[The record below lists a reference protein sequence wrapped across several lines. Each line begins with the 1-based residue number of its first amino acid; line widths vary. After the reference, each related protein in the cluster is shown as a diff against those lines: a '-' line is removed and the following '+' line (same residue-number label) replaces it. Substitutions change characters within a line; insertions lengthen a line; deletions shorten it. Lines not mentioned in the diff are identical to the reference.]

1 MTVRILVIEDDG
13 DIREAVGRSLRA
25 AGFAVDT
32 VADLADARLAR
43 DVNEYDTVIADRVVP
58 GGDALELVAEL
69 RAGGDTTPVL
79 FLTARDAVA
88 DRVDGFEAG
97 GDDYLVKP
105 FALEELVA
113 RVRSL
118 CRRRDRRA
126 PVTVVVGDLE
136 IDRARAEVR
145 RNGVLLPLTTKE
157 RCVLGFLADNAGAI
171 VARTDLI
178 EHCWDEVHDPMSNVV
193 DAHVA
198 SLRRKLG
205 QPNPI
210 RTVRGAGFVLD
221 VPGVSDVR
229 DAAGA

>member
-1 MTVRILVIEDDG
+1 MRILVIEDDG
-13 DIREAVGRSLRA
+13 DIRDAVERGLRA

-32 VADLADARLAR
+32 VADLPDARFAGE
-43 DVNEYDTVIADRVVP
+43 VNDYDTVVADRVLP

-79 FLTARDAVA
+79 FLTSRDAVA
-88 DRVDGFEAG
+88 DRVDGFEVG

-118 CRRRDRRA
+118 CRRRDRRV
-126 PVTVVVGDLE
+126 PVIVVVGDLE

-145 RNGVLLPLTTKE
+145 RNGVLLPLTIKE
-157 RCVLGFLADNAGAI
+157 RCVLSFLADNAGMI

-205 QPNPI
+205 RPNPI
-210 RTVRGAGFVLD
+210 RTVRGTGFVLEVAD
-221 VPGVSDVR
+221 IPDTT
-229 DAAGA
+229 GA

>member
-1 MTVRILVIEDDG
+1 MRILVIEDDG
-13 DIREAVGRSLRA
+13 DIRDAVERGLRA

-32 VADLADARLAR
+32 VADLPDARFAGE
-43 DVNEYDTVIADRVVP
+43 VNDYDTVIADRVLP

-69 RAGGDTTPVL
+69 RASGDTTPVL

-88 DRVDGFEAG
+88 DRVDGFEVG

-118 CRRRDRRA
+118 CRRRDRRV
-126 PVTVVVGDLE
+126 PVIVVVGDLE

-145 RNGVLLPLTTKE
+145 RNGVLLPLTIKE
-157 RCVLGFLADNAGAI
+157 RCVLSFLADNAGMI

-205 QPNPI
+205 RPNPI
-210 RTVRGAGFVLD
+210 RTVRGTGFVLEVAD
-221 VPGVSDVR
+221 IPDTA
-229 DAAGA
+229 DA

>member
-1 MTVRILVIEDDG
+1 MRILVIEDDD
-13 DIREAVGRSLRA
+13 DIRDGVERGLRA

-32 VADLADARLAR
+32 VADLPAARLAS
-43 DVNEYDTVIADRVVP
+43 DVNDYDTVVADRTLP

-69 RAGGDTTPVL
+69 RAGGHTTPVL

-88 DRVDGFEAG
+88 DRVDGFEVG

-136 IDRARAEVR
+136 IDRGRAEVR
-145 RNGVLLPLTTKE
+145 RRGVLLPLTTKE
-157 RCVLGFLADNAGAI
+157 GCVLGFLADNAGLI
-171 VARTDLI
+171 VSRTDLI

-205 QPNPI
+205 RPSPI
-210 RTVRGAGFVLD
+210 RTIRGTGFVLD
-221 VPGVSDVR
+221 VPGVADG
-229 DAAGA
+229 AGA